1 MKLMRCYSG
10 YSKNDVKR
18 SLVLFFFA
26 AIIFVACGGG
36 SAGKAGGTQAV
47 FEISDGV
54 EWRQNDICAVVF
66 VGYGKD
72 FASVSQIDN
81 YATYNQRFPSLR
93 KTKKFAAETE
103 GDEIYYIIPRYSDA
117 TVTINE
123 YKIDLEDNM
132 KEIIGKKL
140 YDGEA
145 APLLIRCNISDL
157 HPNTTVTVTGGGK
170 SVTFNPV
177 SAFGER
183 NDVQFI
189 STDNESVGEEVNKG
203 FLSECSYKGISAGI
217 NAKIVNG
224 KVSVS
229 FDREEATSIFGEQ
242 EFMLED
248 NYIVECK
255 SGKCKGLFIGDV
267 GQDYNPVLCC
277 LMEDGGIEV
286 IELYEALRNYD
297 FRTSGRLRGH
307 DNIVSVSNE
316 GVQVGEGGY
325 VTLFTFDKSGN
336 KREVDFNALLNG
348 TWIHQVKVEEY
359 DVRYIVYLSSDWK
372 ITYVCGYV
380 DSDVFEGF
388 LGICRITEE
397 TDNYIIYE
405 YEMKESDRSE
415 MTGEAPD
422 PEVKKGTFKVQ
433 RIGEDW
439 FDGINI
445 TCLTG
450 LSFHPGGLGKEA
462 TFINKYRMDNAISR

>member
-1 MKLMRCYSG
+1 MK
-10 YSKNDVKR
+10 KR
-18 SLVLFFFA
+18 NVFINGNKLSFVFFLFVTFA
-26 AIIFVACGGG
+26 LTACGGG
-36 SAGKAGGTQAV
+36 GSTSGKSKAV
-47 FEISDGV
+47 FDISDGV
-54 EWRQNDICAVVF
+54 EWRQNDICAIVF

-72 FASVSQIDN
+72 FASVSQTDN
-81 YATYNQRFPSLR
+81 YATYNQRFPSMR
-93 KTKKFAAETE
+93 KMTKFTAEAE

-117 TVTINE
+117 TVFVNE

-140 YDGEA
+140 YDGDA

-157 HPNTTVTVTGGGK
+157 HPNTTVTVTGNGK
-170 SVTFNPV
+170 SVTFNPM

-183 NDVQFI
+183 SDVQFV
-189 STDNESVGEEVNKG
+189 SPDNEFAGEAVSKG
-203 FLSECSYKGISAGI
+203 FSAEYSYKGISAGI
-217 NAKIVNG
+217 NAKVVNG
-224 KVSVS
+224 KVSVT
-229 FDREEATSIFGEQ
+229 FDREEATAIFGEQ

-248 NYIVECK
+248 KYIVEGM
-255 SGKCKGLFIGDV
+255 SGACKGIFIGDV
-267 GQDYNPVLCC
+267 GQDFNPVLCC
-277 LMEDGGIEV
+277 LLEDGGIEV

-307 DNIVSVSNE
+307 DNVISVSNE
-316 GVQVGEGGY
+316 GVHVGEGGY
-325 VTLFTFDKSGN
+325 VTLFTFDAPGN
-336 KREVDFNALLNG
+336 KKEVDFNALLNG

-388 LGICRITEE
+388 LGTCRITEE

-415 MTGEAPD
+415 MTGVAPD
-422 PEVKKGTFKVQ
+422 PEVKKGTFKV
-433 RIGEDW
+433 RKIGEDW

-462 TFINKYRMDNAISR
+462 TFINKYRMDRAVTAD

>member
-1 MKLMRCYSG
+1 MKKTNEFRSG
-10 YSKNDVKR
+10 SKHFFGLFLFVAF
-18 SLVLFFFA
+18 VLT
-26 AIIFVACGGG
+26 ACGGG
-36 SAGKAGGTQAV
+36 GGKSRSV

-54 EWRQNDICAVVF
+54 EWRQNDICAIVF

-93 KTKKFAAETE
+93 KTTKFTAETE

-117 TVTINE
+117 TVFVNE
-123 YKIDLEDNM
+123 YKNDLEDNM

-140 YDGEA
+140 YDGDA

-157 HPNTTVTVTGGGK
+157 HPNTTVTVTGNGK
-170 SVTFNPV
+170 SVTFNPM

-189 STDNESVGEEVNKG
+189 SMDNESVGEDVNKG

-217 NAKIVNG
+217 NAKVMNG
-224 KVSVS
+224 KVSVT
-229 FDREEATSIFGEQ
+229 FDREEATAIFGGH

-255 SGKCKGLFIGDV
+255 SGKCKGIFIGDV
-267 GQDYNPVLCC
+267 GQDFNPVLCC

-297 FRTSGRLRGH
+297 FRTSGRLRGY

-336 KREVDFNALLNG
+336 KKEVDFNALLNG
-348 TWIHQVKVEEY
+348 TWIHQVKVEGY
-359 DVRYIVYLSSDWK
+359 DVRFIVYLSSDWK

-380 DSDVFEGF
+380 DSEALESFIGTCS
-388 LGICRITEE
+388 IIEE
-397 TDNYIIYE
+397 TDNYIVYE
-405 YEMKESDRSE
+405 YEMKEVDLSE
-415 MTGEAPD
+415 MTGVVPD
-422 PEVKKGTFKVQ
+422 PEVKKGTFKAQ

-450 LSFHPGGLGKEA
+450 LSFHPGGLGKET
-462 TFINKYRMDNAISR
+462 TFINKYRMDNAISVE